1 VRSVATPWTTAQIPD
16 QTGRTVLVT
25 GATSGLGR
33 ETAKELAARGARV
46 VLAVRD
52 TAKGQRVA
60 AGLAGTTEVRRL
72 DLADLSSV
80 RSFAESWAQQD
91 DAARRVDVVVAN
103 AGIMMVPF
111 ARTADG
117 FESQVGTNHLGHHA
131 LVCQLLPHLA
141 EDGRVVVLSSLVHKT
156 GKVDLSDLSWE
167 RRAYS
172 ASGAYA
178 QSKLANLLFALE
190 LQRRLHATGSLQR
203 VLAAHPGWAATN
215 LQGRS
220 GNALADRLTGVGN
233 RLIAQSAAAGAQPV
247 LAAATADLPGGS
259 FLGPS
264 GPGEV
269 RGAPRLVGRTA
280 LASDLGLAAD
290 LWALSAQLTGADA
303 LERAAAR

>member
-1 VRSVATPWTTAQIPD
+1 MATPWTTAQIPD

-33 ETAKELAARGARV
+33 ESAKELAARGARV

-72 DLADLSSV
+72 DLSDLASV
-80 RSFAESWAQQD
+80 RAFADSWAQQD
-91 DAARRVDVVVAN
+91 DDARRIDVVVAN

-131 LVCQLLPHLA
+131 LVCRLLPHLH
-141 EDGRVVVLSSLVHKT
+141 EDGRVVVLSSLVHKA
-156 GKVDLSDLSWE
+156 GKVDLGDLNWE
-167 RRAYS
+167 HRSYS

-190 LQRRLHATGSLQR
+190 LQRRLHASGSRQR

-220 GNALADRLTGVGN
+220 GNALADRLTGIGN
-233 RLIAQSAAAGAQPV
+233 RVVAQSAAAGAQPT

-290 LWALSAQLTGADA
+290 LWALSAQLTGVDA